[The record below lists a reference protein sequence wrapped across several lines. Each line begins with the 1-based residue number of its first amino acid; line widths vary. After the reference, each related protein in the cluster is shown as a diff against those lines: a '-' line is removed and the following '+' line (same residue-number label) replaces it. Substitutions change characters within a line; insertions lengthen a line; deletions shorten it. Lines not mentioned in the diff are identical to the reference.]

1 MKVSIVLTDATV
13 LATIISGDCFST
25 RLDYSCCYSS
35 TTEGNGV
42 LKMKIGVIF
51 QIFKVQVLV
60 DLKCSMV
67 IHVVKL
73 PLMSSTLI
81 MMGNWCDINVN
92 VFYINPYFVEEV
104 EGAIA
109 QNMKTFSNAIWF
121 DSIKNMESWE
131 LLFNK
136 ILLVVIVMPL
146 LLANDVTI
154 LILLRKTLKAFKY
167 QLVVLI
173 VESYSIANMV
183 TNLDFTPAQS
193 LPFGESDGTSDETMK
208 PVPET
213 GQWFQ
218 KHFEQS
224 IKNANSPL

>member
-1 MKVSIVLTDATV
+1 MLY
-13 LATIISGDCFST
+13 G
-25 RLDYSCCYSS
+25 YSCCE
-35 TTEGNGV
+35 TTT
-42 LKMKIGVIF
+42 
-51 QIFKVQVLV
+51 
-60 DLKCSMV
+60 D
-67 IHVVKL
+67 VVYTDNDGKWG
-73 PLMSSTLI
+73 I
-81 MMGNWCDINVN
+81 EKGNWCGINVN

-104 EGAIA
+104 EVGWSSNLKGA
-109 QNMKTFSNAIWF
+109 
-121 DSIKNMESWE
+121 
-131 LLFNK
+131 
-136 ILLVVIVMPL
+136 LVVIVMPL